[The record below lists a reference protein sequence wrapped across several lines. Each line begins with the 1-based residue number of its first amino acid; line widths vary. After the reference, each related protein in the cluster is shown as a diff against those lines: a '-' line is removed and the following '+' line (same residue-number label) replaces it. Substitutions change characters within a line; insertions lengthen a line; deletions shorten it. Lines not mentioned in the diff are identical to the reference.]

1 MYTQFSPGNSIIHRA
16 STEVKLTALC
26 VFAALSFAAGG
37 LIGASVYLCAALC
50 LIFLA
55 RLPFSRVMGRMK
67 SALIPLAAGCL
78 FNLFFSP
85 WRDTLALFLRLSAV
99 ITAAQ
104 VFAMTTP
111 LESIAETAEKKL
123 KLPRDYTVSLMIAV
137 AFLPI
142 LRQSYHELR
151 EGQIARGCEPT
162 DPRGLIPV
170 IIPVFRFA
178 LRKAEILGEALFI
191 KGFE

>member
-1 MYTQFSPGNSIIHRA
+1 MYTQFIPGNSIIHRA
-16 STEVKLTALC
+16 STAAKLSVLC
-26 VFAALSFAAGG
+26 VFITLSFAAHG
-37 LIGASVYLCAALC
+37 LTGASVYLCAALC

-55 RLPFSRVMGRMK
+55 RLPFPRVMGRMK

-85 WRDTLALFLRLSAV
+85 WHNALALFFRLTAV

-104 VFAMTTP
+104 VFVMTTP
-111 LESIAETAEKKL
+111 LESIAETAETKL
-123 KLPRDYTVSLMIAV
+123 KLPRDYTISLMIAA

-151 EGQIARGCEPT
+151 EGQIARGCEPS